1 MTKRGRFDSKSED
14 NPFAVCP
21 YVRDNSEILNA
32 RDLVQNAGNSLVRR
46 TDRDK
51 QDHLYQIIAYFLR
64 NNCKVPE
71 NGQLNNQE
79 ILKQI
84 ENYCIQLNLD
94 FQPIKLSFAN
104 KYFHN
109 ALAKVLQNNTI
120 PQAGLRSGFRA
131 KQRLN
136 NEFEI
141 IEELG
146 KGGFGKVYKCR
157 HLLDE
162 KIFAV
167 KKIEIDPHDISFGK
181 MRREV
186 TLASDFD
193 HPHVVKYVTSWVDTE
208 EIEKLPDIV
217 ELSSDSKDDE
227 VFTDRFRRQVSMRSS
242 PQEVL
247 MNSGN
252 AIEWA
257 GEDSWASTLTD
268 EDGDSSPEDHE
279 LLNSASPFVESIPE
293 SENSAQLVQFGY
305 RSNSIRSS
313 RLSSGNHRNTSELEV
328 KYTLCIQME
337 FCTFSLRR
345 YLVDRNEFIMG
356 FFENSTDEIAREKTD
371 GYVRESF
378 EIATHIING
387 IEYLHKK
394 GCIHRDIKPENI
406 LWNEDRKLWQI
417 CDFGLATQSEPP
429 KNDRS

>member
-1 MTKRGRFDSKSED
+1 M
-14 NPFAVCP
+14 
-21 YVRDNSEILNA
+21 
-32 RDLVQNAGNSLVRR
+32 
-46 TDRDK
+46 
-51 QDHLYQIIAYFLR
+51 
-64 NNCKVPE
+64 PE
-71 NGQLNNQE
+71 NGQLTDQE

-136 NEFEI
+136 NDFEI

-167 KKIEIDPHDISFGK
+167 KKIEIDPHDISFAK

-227 VFTDRFRRQVSMRSS
+227 VFTDRFRQVK
-242 PQEVL
+242 Q
-247 MNSGN
+247 
-252 AIEWA
+252 
-257 GEDSWASTLTD
+257 
-268 EDGDSSPEDHE
+268 
-279 LLNSASPFVESIPE
+279 
-293 SENSAQLVQFGY
+293 
-305 RSNSIRSS
+305 
-313 RLSSGNHRNTSELEV
+313 
-328 KYTLCIQME
+328 
-337 FCTFSLRR
+337 
-345 YLVDRNEFIMG
+345 
-356 FFENSTDEIAREKTD
+356 
-371 GYVRESF
+371 
-378 EIATHIING
+378 
-387 IEYLHKK
+387 KK
-394 GCIHRDIKPENI
+394 
-406 LWNEDRKLWQI
+406 
-417 CDFGLATQSEPP
+417 S
-429 KNDRS
+429 